1 MRKIFGI
8 NSDCIDGQNELLT
21 LELIKKA
28 GFTRTF
34 TSECNNEKIK
44 AYKAKADEL
53 NIAIEFLHAPFN
65 NINAMWEE
73 GDGYL
78 NIYNGM
84 IEAIHSASAND
95 IPAVIIHTSSGW
107 SPPKISQIGL
117 ERYDNLL
124 SCATKKGVVLVFE
137 NLRSFK
143 HVSCFVERYKD
154 SQSVRFCYDFGHSHC
169 YTPNDDFI
177 SLFGD
182 KTICTHIHDNH
193 GYIAELDG
201 DEHLLPFDGTVNYE
215 EIVKAL
221 DDAGYKGSLMLEV
234 FNTSKEDYK
243 KLSAEEFIKKA
254 YERIIRL

>member
-1 MRKIFGI
+1 MEKIFGI
-8 NSDCIDGQNELLT
+8 NSDCIDGQDELLT
-21 LELIKKA
+21 LELIKKT

-44 AYKAKADEL
+44 VYKKKADEL
-53 NIAIEFLHAPFN
+53 NIIVEFLHAPFRG
-65 NINAMWEE
+65 INAMWED

-84 IEAIHSASAND
+84 IEAIDTASAND

-107 SPPKISQIGL
+107 NPPEISQIGID
-117 ERYDNLL
+117 RYDYLL
-124 SCATKKGVVLVFE
+124 DYAIKKGVVLAFE

-154 SQSVRFCYDFGHSHC
+154 NDSVRFCYDFGHNHC

-182 KTICTHIHDNH
+182 KTICTHIHDNN
-193 GYIAELDG
+193 GYIADLDG
-201 DEHLLPFDGTVNYE
+201 DEHLLPFDGTVNYGK
-215 EIVKAL
+215 IVKAL
-221 DDAGYKGSLMLEV
+221 DKVGYKGSLMLEV
-234 FNTSKEDYK
+234 FNASKEEYK
-243 KLSAEEFIKKA
+243 KLSAEEFVKKA
-254 YERIIRL
+254 YERIKRL